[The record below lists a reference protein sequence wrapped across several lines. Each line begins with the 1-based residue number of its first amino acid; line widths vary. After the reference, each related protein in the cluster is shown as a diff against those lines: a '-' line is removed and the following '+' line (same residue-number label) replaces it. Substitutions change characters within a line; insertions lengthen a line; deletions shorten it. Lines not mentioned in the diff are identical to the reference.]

1 MATEGHAVEVACRML
16 GVSASGYYAW
26 RRRPCSARAVRHAW
40 LTDCIRAVHA
50 ASRGTYGAR
59 RVQAELVLGQGITVG
74 HQAVERL
81 MRAAGIRGLS
91 GRPRYRASAPQAA
104 ATDRVGRQFAR
115 EATDELWVTDITEH
129 PTREGKVYCAVVLDA
144 CSRRVVGWSID
155 AAPTAALVT
164 NALSMAIETRRP
176 TGPTVIHSDQGT
188 QYGSWAFTRRAQ
200 EAGLLPSMG
209 AVGTCFDNALME
221 AFWSRVQ
228 VELLDRQAWSTRL
241 ELATALFE
249 YLELFHNRQ
258 RRHSSLGMLTPL
270 EFEARR
276 GAAATN
282 TVA

>member
-1 MATEGHAVEVACRML
+1 MATEGHAVQIACRVL
-16 GVSASGYYAW
+16 AVSESGYYAW
-26 RRRPCSARAVRHAW
+26 RKRPCSPRAVRQAW
-40 LTDCIRAVHA
+40 LTDRIRAVHA

-81 MRAAGIRGLS
+81 MCVAGIRGLS
-91 GRPRYRASAPQAA
+91 GRPRYRRSAPQAA

-115 EATDELWVTDITEH
+115 EAPDQLWVTDITEH

-164 NALSMAIETRRP
+164 NALSMAMEMRRP

-221 AFWSRVQ
+221 SFWSRVQ
-228 VELLDRQAWSTRL
+228 VELLDRQAWGTRL
-241 ELATALFE
+241 ELSTALFE

-258 RRHSSLGMLTPL
+258 RRHSSLGMLTPV

-276 GAAATN
+276 GAEGTS

>member
-1 MATEGHAVEVACRML
+1 GNCA
-16 GVSASGYYAW
+16 
-26 RRRPCSARAVRHAW
+26 P
-40 LTDCIRAVHA
+40 
-50 ASRGTYGAR
+50 
-59 RVQAELVLGQGITVG
+59 
-74 HQAVERL
+74 
-81 MRAAGIRGLS
+81 
-91 GRPRYRASAPQAA
+91 SAP

-115 EATDELWVTDITEH
+115 EATDQLWVTDITEH

-155 AAPTAALVT
+155 AGITAALVT

-221 AFWSRVQ
+221 SFWSRVQ

-258 RRHSSLGMLTPL
+258 RRHSSLGMLTPV

-276 GAAATN
+276 GAEGTS
-282 TVA
+282 TVAWAQLRAPPDPKAPQSLHKTRGDSADQAPSLGTAIDQAGREPLGGGPGHR